1 MLVVGR
7 VCMPYV
13 VRSVE
18 KRSGQAGA
26 EMLKTRLWIQVSMK
40 VLSLYSASSFI
51 VNLDDSDSGSHD
63 HHFQLSPESAG

>member
-18 KRSGQAGA
+18 KRNGTKDADD
-26 EMLKTRLWIQVSMK
+26 LRKRLRVQVISTT
-40 VLSLYSASSFI
+40 LAFAS
-51 VNLDDSDSGSHD
+51 
-63 HHFQLSPESAG
+63 